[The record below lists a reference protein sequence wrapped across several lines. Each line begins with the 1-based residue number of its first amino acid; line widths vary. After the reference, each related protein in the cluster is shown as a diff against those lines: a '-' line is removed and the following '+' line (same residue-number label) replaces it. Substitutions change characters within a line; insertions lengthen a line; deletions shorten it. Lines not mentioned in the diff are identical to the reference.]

1 MLPDSAWGGTL
12 TAQRD
17 FGSSVTQQYIVGQF
31 SVLLEDLQP
40 PSGEWLSAVR
50 DLRREVESC
59 PLPMLPRLAQQ
70 AIGLTDLI
78 CWSALEQGDINRFCG
93 CARSAAALGEF
104 IDNARL
110 LQGLARPGRCSIGD
124 GGLTVAV

>member
-1 MLPDSAWGGTL
+1 MPDPALRGTL

-40 PSGEWLSAVR
+40 PSGEWLAAVWK
-50 DLRREVESC
+50 LRREVESC
-59 PLPMLPRLAQQ
+59 SLSMLPRLAQE

-78 CWSALEQGDINRFCG
+78 CWSALERGDLDGFCG

-110 LQGLARPGRCSIGD
+110 LQD
-124 GGLTVAV
+124 

>member
-1 MLPDSAWGGTL
+1 MPEQALRGTL

-17 FGSSVTQQYIVGQF
+17 FLDVPVTQQYIVGQF
-31 SVLLEDLQP
+31 SVLLQEVEAP
-40 PSGEWLSAVR
+40 AGEWFEAVR
-50 DLRREVESC
+50 RLRIEVESC
-59 PLPMLPRLAQQ
+59 PWSMLPWLAQE

-78 CWSALEQGDINRFCG
+78 CWSALEQGDVASFCG

-110 LQGLARPGRCSIGD
+110 LQD
-124 GGLTVAV
+124 